1 MSKDTGRTPWIL
13 WPFVALWR
21 FIALII
27 EMTGRLVAAIL
38 GLVLMI
44 VGVLVSLT
52 VVGLVIGI
60 PLILFGFLL
69 VVRGFF

>member
-1 MSKDTGRTPWIL
+1 
-13 WPFVALWR
+13 V
-21 FIALII
+21 
-27 EMTGRLVAAIL
+27 V
-38 GLVLMI
+38 
-44 VGVLVSLT
+44 VSLT

>member
-1 MSKDTGRTPWIL
+1 MSKEYGGTPWIL

-21 FIALII
+21 LVALII

-52 VVGLVIGI
+52 VIGLVIGI